1 MKTIAIEALPL
12 VSWKQLARDCLSG
25 GDYLLWKS
33 FHGQCELTANISRAQ
48 NILIT
53 FSMSTEKGN
62 HRDLDNLLNFNVV
75 VYAQLGAAAKCIN
88 YLALESKQ
96 KNHLR

>member
-12 VSWKQLARDCLSG
+12 VAWKQVARDCLSG

-33 FHGQCELTANISRAQ
+33 FQEQCELIDNISRAQ

-53 FSMSTEKGN
+53 FSMLAGKGN
-62 HRDLDNLLNFNVV
+62 YRDLDNLLNFNVA
-75 VYAQLGAAAKCIN
+75 VYAQLGAAAKSIN
-88 YLALESKQ
+88 YLAL
-96 KNHLR
+96 